1 MRYFGGKSKIAK
13 NISQY
18 INNIIEK
25 GLHTCSISEE
35 NSELQNISPKK
46 LTELPTH
53 THYVEPFCGS
63 CNVASKVNTK
73 YKTLNDKHP
82 YLIAMFQAL
91 QEGWIPPEVVT
102 EEDYYIAKKN
112 MDKEPHMAGF
122 VGFACSFAGK
132 WFGGY
137 ARDSKGGGTGNY
149 ALRGKNSILKKMQG
163 LMNARFISKDFR
175 ELNFEDS
182 IIYCDPP
189 YKDTTQ
195 YNKTLLGTFPYD
207 EFIEWVKEQSKK
219 NIVLVSEYKH
229 NIPEDAYIVLEIPSR
244 TSIRDKTGNVIETVE
259 VLYTYNKELLN
270 KNIK

>member
-1 MRYFGGKSKIAK
+1 MQYFGGKQRIAEYIAK
-13 NISQY
+13 E
-18 INNIIEK
+18 INRIAD
-25 GLHTCSISEE
+25 
-35 NSELQNISPKK
+35 
-46 LTELPTH
+46 TH

-63 CNVASKVNTK
+63 CNVASKVNIK

-91 QEGWIPPEVVT
+91 QKGWIPPDVVT
-102 EEDYYIAKKN
+102 EEDYYISKKN
-112 MDKEPHMAGF
+112 MTEQPHIAGF

-149 ALRGKNSILKKMQG
+149 ALRGKNSVLKKMKT
-163 LMNARFISKDFR
+163 LMEATFTSKDFR
-175 ELNFEDS
+175 ELNFENS

-195 YNKTLLGTFPYD
+195 YNKKLLGEFPYD
-207 EFIEWVKEQSKK
+207 EFLEWVKAQSKK
-219 NIVLVSEYKH
+219 NIVLVSEYKY
-229 NIPEDAYIVLEIPSR
+229 NIPDGACIVLEIPSR
-244 TSIRDKTGNVIETVE
+244 TSIRNKSGNVIETVE

-270 KNIK
+270 DNIK